1 MAQQDY
7 CEIILNAVSQIVTA
21 ETAARQNKGMIA
33 CRVKDITER
42 NLGRYSV
49 NYKGD
54 TFLACGE
61 ATDYE
66 IDDEVYVL
74 RAENTGSQ
82 LSVIVGRKLREDEF
96 PIQINDPLTKMM
108 RLKEWRPTSASGVY
122 EVTPSAPYDTIGL
135 SFDAIGEFT
144 ITLKVV
150 NTVGRTYTY
159 ELDETNFLFSSSFD
173 IALTQRCTIDISRT
187 GTPLRVE
194 LSTTGD
200 LTNFIVDFGYNI
212 TNKLESDKALKLY
225 TEGEQKYYT
234 DSFGNLKENNT
245 INLYLDWLYLDE
257 NAEIKSLTH
266 INYLENKP
274 LGFEVNWYK
283 QTEGVD
289 GDFYSGPGWTKIIIE
304 DNTQDPD
311 YRVYYI
317 EKDNLFALSGYYN
330 ALFSGDLEQT
340 AIKAV
345 ITYTPIGATSVE
357 TIVSNELIFENI
369 QDESLEYITRGSIE
383 LSDGS
388 NAVYPFWA
396 LNGFLKDQNDVY
408 KEREFNFSYSTG
420 LGVEALY
427 KNIASV
433 TWYIPKAN
441 MYYFSKERISSTAIQ
456 SLEGEYAVLTIIPF
470 ETAVAKDSQGKPLSG
485 DDLYKGALKEIFRA
499 DYKLME
505 RYIANRISNKVI
517 CEINFKDETET
528 WKQERDLYFSK
539 AGLDGTGSQILIWL
553 TDKNGNLARNVQFGE
568 GNTYTVNTL
577 FVDEN
582 GESLPDLSPL
592 SVTVQHGMSSEK
604 GQGKYEDG
612 IYTPPSN
619 PLGYNVEYPT
629 YCDILKVVY
638 QIEPEKQESTQE
650 IVYEWDGSV
659 GAIVETKPE
668 IITTVKPATTYT
680 EYYPISYALWADY
693 GYEGPTYIT
702 YDSSGGN
709 PTYDNTSLAIWEDNK
724 RFEGRS
730 DVVWW
735 LQYQLAETQYID
747 AIPKLKPKVGGQTGA
762 FLEAPSEKDK
772 SVKLYPANYYEN
784 SIDYVVSIIIY
795 EKKVM
800 GTYTEYKPWYI
811 QPLVIRQAR
820 HFSTILD
827 NWDGQFKID
836 AENGYVLSSALVAGN
851 KNEKNE
857 FSGVIA
863 GTLNTMMNL
872 EVPVVS
878 PYPLDNNGKPIT
890 DENGKN
896 IEEDTIVYKTNRI
909 YRENQTGILGYKDGI
924 QTYGFLDNGTAFI
937 GPSGQ
942 GQILFDGTEG
952 KIKSGGNFIKARQD
966 NKTGVITTE
975 GTGMIIDFTYGG
987 IYAPNFI
994 LDPLGNASFAG
1005 RISADWGT
1013 VGGYNIAS
1021 RMLYT
1026 KVNENKYMALLS
1038 PSYKAAKYE
1047 DNPANYGEDTAKER
1061 DNWYYW
1067 KKIDENNGQYEEY
1080 PGIPHI
1086 ENQAG
1091 PGLIIE
1097 NNKRRLRAFFES
1109 SSFYPQFMVDQYEI
1123 EADKKE
1129 KILSSISIGYD
1140 KETDQHRPG
1149 LFGESNYGNIKMLVP
1164 GDQEITSTLY
1174 YGPFEEGTDNKAE
1187 GRYPVASLEVKS
1199 IGAFQNFTNYKKRIT
1214 GITEYIDFDSDIYL
1228 GNSML
1233 ALTTTKYSTFLSSI
1247 GFVFGS
1253 KEFIKDFNPVKG
1265 GFKDKLPDNQYFF
1278 NINTPQNRK
1287 EVNGWTINSAG
1298 LAYLKTGPT
1307 TGSRFQVEQQSLL
1320 FESYKSAAAVTS
1332 KFKINTSNDVF
1343 LQAEHNNQ
1351 EVLAVK
1357 ASKDGKSVFNI
1368 QTDDAS
1374 IAGLHIWS
1382 ETTKEQKSIPT
1393 TYSLPRVS
1401 SKFDQITFDDGSGG
1415 AAAPDDDAG
1424 TSGSGTSSTTTT
1436 KTIYIST
1443 KAKDRTVPSTD
1454 KIVFNVPVEFANAE
1468 VGNVAPMFTN
1478 TEGVIFKTQEKWMQ
1492 IKGDILT
1499 GGATKDTKSFE
1510 LYSGGNGLI
1519 FYYQPL
1525 SVDASTTEN
1534 ATYVNKKGIAI
1545 NIGTGE
1551 NKDTYYMVA
1560 RNDMNSG
1567 IQALYKSAFINLY
1580 NTTLSFF
1587 TNNKDT
1593 AANFVL
1599 KSDGTG
1605 SLKLN
1610 TLTLNGIQLTK
1621 TGPFNVWGGAYA
1633 LNIDQSLQ
1641 VTNYIGAKEIWVSDD
1656 FKINGTSIADIYLK
1670 KKLLRLDDNYK
1681 NIIGFDQT
1689 YYVNGGDS
1697 SGTYTNYYTLSNYG
1711 TASKV
1716 TINADKLTYY
1726 YLGDYNK
1733 NDTIVTVKAT
1743 NISYYKEGLEYSGE
1757 ASDTKTISGTATTT
1771 ITNYKTITC
1780 GNTVTC
1786 TGICSCGEEVTC
1798 TGTCT
1803 DWWYWTNG
1811 TSDLEIPWQAQVKAI
1826 ADSSFAIG
1834 DTDISTTIQIEQ
1846 L

>member
-21 ETAARQNKGMIA
+21 ETAAKQNKGMIA

-108 RLKEWRPTSASGVY
+108 RLKEWRPTGASGVY

-135 SFDAIGEFT
+135 SFDAKGKFT

-150 NTVGRTYTY
+150 NMVGRTYTY
-159 ELDETNFLFSSSFD
+159 KLDETNFLFSSDFG

-245 INLYLDWLYLDE
+245 VNLYLDWLYLDE

-274 LGFEVNWYK
+274 LGFDVYWYK
-283 QTEGVD
+283 QTEGAD

-304 DNTQDPD
+304 DTTQDPD

-330 ALFSGDLEQT
+330 ALFAGDLEQT
-340 AIKAV
+340 AIKAI

-369 QDESLEYITRGSIE
+369 QDEPLEYITRGSIE

-388 NAVYPFWA
+388 NAVYPLWA

-470 ETAVAKDSQGKPLSG
+470 EIEVKKDEQGNNIPLG
-485 DDLYKGALKEIFRA
+485 DDFYKEALKEIFRA

-680 EYYPISYALWADY
+680 EYYPISYALQADY

-709 PTYDNTSLAIWEDNK
+709 PTYDNISLAIWEDNK

-924 QTYGFLDNGTAFI
+924 QTYGFLDDGTAFI

-942 GQILFDGTEG
+942 GQILFNGTEG

-966 NKTGVITTE
+966 SKTGVITTE

-987 IYAPNFI
+987 IYAPNFV

-1013 VGGYNIAS
+1013 IGGYNIAS

-1067 KKIDENNGQYEEY
+1067 KKIDENSGQYEEY

-1097 NNKRRLRAFFES
+1097 NNNRRLRALFNKTNKQ
-1109 SSFYPQFMVDQYEI
+1109 PQYMVDWYKVEEDKTETNLGSVVIGWEQATEI
-1123 EADKKE
+1123 D
-1129 KILSSISIGYD
+1129 SYY
-1140 KETDQHRPG
+1140 PG
-1149 LFGESNYGNIKMLVP
+1149 LFGEGALGDGYKLGVTGKEVAKIKFAT
-1164 GDQEITSTLY
+1164 GQQQE
-1174 YGPFEEGTDNKAE
+1174 EA
-1187 GRYPVASLEVKS
+1187 
-1199 IGAFQNFTNYKKRIT
+1199 IT
-1214 GITEYIDFDSDIYL
+1214 G
-1228 GNSML
+1228 
-1233 ALTTTKYSTFLSSI
+1233 TFLYMKNMKPVYRENSSPPVVDKYVV
-1247 GFVFGS
+1247 GSETFVGNNKLLFSSDKQISSFG
-1253 KEFIKDFNPVKG
+1253 
-1265 GFKDKLPDNQYFF
+1265 
-1278 NINTPQNRK
+1278 
-1287 EVNGWTINSAG
+1287 INSFW
-1298 LAYLKTGPT
+1298 T
-1307 TGSRFQVEQQSLL
+1307 
-1320 FESYKSAAAVTS
+1320 
-1332 KFKINTSNDVF
+1332 
-1343 LQAEHNNQ
+1343 
-1351 EVLAVK
+1351 
-1357 ASKDGKSVFNI
+1357 
-1368 QTDDAS
+1368 
-1374 IAGLHIWS
+1374 
-1382 ETTKEQKSIPT
+1382 
-1393 TYSLPRVS
+1393 
-1401 SKFDQITFDDGSGG
+1401 
-1415 AAAPDDDAG
+1415 
-1424 TSGSGTSSTTTT
+1424 
-1436 KTIYIST
+1436 
-1443 KAKDRTVPSTD
+1443 
-1454 KIVFNVPVEFANAE
+1454 
-1468 VGNVAPMFTN
+1468 GNVAFATTVPAAEKTDGGWTSALNELTPGSAGIHITQDQFTSIQVGQAN
-1478 TEGVIFKTQEKWMQ
+1478 
-1492 IKGDILT
+1492 
-1499 GGATKDTKSFE
+1499 KDV
-1510 LYSGGNGLI
+1510 Y
-1519 FYYQPL
+1519 
-1525 SVDASTTEN
+1525 
-1534 ATYVNKKGIAI
+1534 AI
-1545 NIGTGE
+1545 WRIGTGA
-1551 NKDTYYMVA
+1551 NGLRAM
-1560 RNDMNSG
+1560 RNEGTEVTGSFEVSLPLSKESG
-1567 IQALYKSAFINLY
+1567 YLKWNPGNHFGE
-1580 NTTLSFF
+1580 
-1587 TNNKDT
+1587 
-1593 AANFVL
+1593 FVL
-1599 KSDGTG
+1599 KSDGKTKSELAFKGSTATICGLNIEEKIETTAATATYNILQSRKIDSSASEIIFGGDGTSSDNPYIDKEVVTSGRTIYIGTTNENNGTTDKIIFTVPVEFADSDNNDVDNIAPTFSNSEGAIFKDLKKKNKLQLLGSAITG
-1605 SLKLN
+1605 GVWKEETSNGSTVTTEYTYYTLSSDNTGLKLYNPQDQNSTAKQSIVYLNNQGLSLNNGETPLFMLTYAN
-1610 TLTLNGIQLTK
+1610 TNRTQTKLWAKETVITLQDKNTKDCLQIDTISEKPSITSNIPVHFGNGTTKSTITADGTDASLTVEELYIKRPGSTYIRHKFAAIGGEGSDYTGIQL
-1621 TGPFNVWGGAYA
+1621 N
-1633 LNIDQSLQ
+1633 
-1641 VTNYIGAKEIWVSDD
+1641 TN
-1656 FKINGTSIADIYLK
+1656 FKATTLYEGKNKLEDIYLK
-1670 KKLLRLDDNYK
+1670 KNSLILDDTNDDYLTHIQFNPYEYDGNKEHDGYRNYYTV
-1681 NIIGFDQT
+1681 QT
-1689 YYVNGGDS
+1689 TAATDTSLEYITYGGDS
-1697 SGTYTNYYTLSNYG
+1697 TKYYT
-1711 TASKV
+1711 
-1716 TINADKLTYY
+1716 
-1726 YLGDYNK
+1726 
-1733 NDTIVTVKAT
+1733 
-1743 NISYYKEGLEYSGE
+1743 EGQAVIQEE
-1757 ASDTKTISGTATTT
+1757 ISGTEET
-1771 ITNYKTITC
+1771 ISV
-1780 GNTVTC
+1780 TVNW
-1786 TGICSCGEEVTC
+1786 
-1798 TGTCT
+1798 T
-1803 DWWYWTNG
+1803 DWDYWTENKTFTAAEAG
-1811 TSDLEIPWQAQVKAI
+1811 EQFTYEVYHSYSTPQSKTETKKITPKATASYKIGEQSI
-1826 ADSSFAIG
+1826 AISPTLSIIDS
-1834 DTDISTTIQIEQ
+1834 
-1846 L
+1846 